1 MLDSTLWCAV
11 DVDVVSVV
19 GFLVGRKTDLLD
31 GAVRESE
38 KYCTILT
45 GVREKCDASD
55 VGLDGAA
62 TKIEG
67 M

>member
-1 MLDSTLWCAV
+1 MLESTLWCTL
-11 DVDVVSVV
+11 DVAVV
-19 GFLVGRKTDLLD
+19 GFLVERKTDLLD

-38 KYCTILT
+38 KDCAVLT
-45 GVREKCDASD
+45 GIRKCDASD
-55 VGLDGAA
+55 VV